1 MSSNAFGNI
10 FCFTSYGE
18 SHGKSIGGIIEGCP
32 PGFKFDF
39 KAIQYD
45 LNNRRPGQSK
55 ITSSRDE
62 KDVVEF
68 LSGFNNNI
76 SLGTPI
82 AFQIKNENKISNDY
96 SNIKNIFR
104 PSHADY
110 SYNIKYGIRDY
121 RGGGRSSARE
131 TASRVVAGS
140 IAKQVLNKFGIKF
153 ITYVSSIGLIKLKK
167 SYKEININEINHSLV
182 KCPDNIISKK
192 MIKLIESVKNE
203 GDTIGGIVTAVIK
216 NTPAGLGEPI
226 FDKLQAN
233 LAKAMLS
240 INGAKGFDYG
250 GGFEMT
256 KLKGSDVND
265 EFVKKNN
272 KLTTK
277 TNFSGG
283 IQGGISNGNDIY
295 FRVGFKPVSSI
306 FKIQNSY
313 DNEGKKVKFK
323 IEGRHDPCIV
333 PRAVPIVE
341 SMCAITIL
349 DHFLRNKCIKI

>member
-1 MSSNAFGNI
+1 
-10 FCFTSYGE
+10 
-18 SHGKSIGGIIEGCP
+18 
-32 PGFKFDF
+32 
-39 KAIQYD
+39 
-45 LNNRRPGQSK
+45 
-55 ITSSRDE
+55 
-62 KDVVEF
+62 
-68 LSGFNNNI
+68 
-76 SLGTPI
+76 
-82 AFQIKNENKISNDY
+82 
-96 SNIKNIFR
+96 
-104 PSHADY
+104 
-110 SYNIKYGIRDY
+110 
-121 RGGGRSSARE
+121 
-131 TASRVVAGS
+131 
-140 IAKQVLNKFGIKF
+140 
-153 ITYVSSIGLIKLKK
+153 
-167 SYKEININEINHSLV
+167 
-182 KCPDNIISKK
+182 
-192 MIKLIESVKNE
+192 MIKLIESVKKE

-216 NTPAGLGEPI
+216 NIPAGLGEPI

-341 SMCAITIL
+341 SMSTITIL